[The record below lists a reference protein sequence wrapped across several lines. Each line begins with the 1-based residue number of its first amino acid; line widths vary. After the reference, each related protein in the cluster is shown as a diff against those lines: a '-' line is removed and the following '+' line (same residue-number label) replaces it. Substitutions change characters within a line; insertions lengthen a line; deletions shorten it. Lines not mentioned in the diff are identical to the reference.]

1 MLACIVFQFLRFTWD
16 GRSAHEGLPSLW
28 REKMEACLVLL
39 GGRGLDRYPGL
50 LLLSLMLLLMLMLL
64 LLLITIA
71 RFGGEPMIL
80 NDNEKNKIKKKM
92 KK

>member
-1 MLACIVFQFLRFTWD
+1 
-16 GRSAHEGLPSLW
+16 
-28 REKMEACLVLL
+28 MEACLVLVL

-80 NDNEKNKIKKKM
+80 NDNEKNKIKVIKVEIECYIREN
-92 KK
+92 